1 VFSHARDLRQI
12 RAFRSNLLMGHRAL
26 RPVAMRHLGRDLF
39 SDSLRTSRR
48 KRHGHAQTRSCPCAC
63 CRVASAP
70 VDQSEHWGV
79 VMEYR
84 ASARI
89 ALVVWVCALALSG
102 NAAAVVTTIAT
113 YKLGEA
119 DAGAVSGA
127 VAANPTTPTVGASAL
142 ARLGS
147 PTYSTLPAP
156 ASRPS
161 PLSIAFNGSSDGFRG
176 SVLSTAIDNFGIEA
190 WVRPTSNSGNA
201 VIAYN
206 GNTSAAGWGLF
217 RSGASYAFLF
227 GGNVLAGGTNS
238 VELGRWTHL
247 ALVRASGTT
256 TLYKDG
262 VAIAST
268 PIGPNPPSG
277 GFSVGINP
285 ILAAEHFA
293 GNIDEV
299 RVFTFAAGQFSTAD
313 LSTSLSYTDP
323 PQVVPVNSWQAL
335 FGLFLL
341 LMSAGAL
348 SARRFSRIQ

>member
-1 VFSHARDLRQI
+1 
-12 RAFRSNLLMGHRAL
+12 M
-26 RPVAMRHLGRDLF
+26 
-39 SDSLRTSRR
+39 
-48 KRHGHAQTRSCPCAC
+48 K
-63 CRVASAP
+63 
-70 VDQSEHWGV
+70 
-79 VMEYR
+79 YR
-84 ASARI
+84 ASARNALI
-89 ALVVWVCALALSG
+89 AWVCAFAVCGS
-102 NAAAVVTTIAT
+102 ADAVVTTIAT

-127 VAANPTTPTVGASAL
+127 LAANPTTPSVGATAL

-147 PTYSTLPAP
+147 PTYSTIPAP
-156 ASRPS
+156 SPRPS
-161 PLSIAFNGSSDGFRG
+161 PLSVAFNGTSDGFRVG
-176 SVLSTAIDNFGIEA
+176 SVLSGATDNFGIEA
-190 WVRPTSNSGNA
+190 WVRPTSNTGNA
-201 VIAYN
+201 TIAYN
-206 GNTSAAGWGLF
+206 GNTSTSGWGLF
-217 RSGASYAFLF
+217 RNGSAYAILY
-227 GGNVLAGGTNS
+227 GGNVLTGGTNT

-268 PIGPNPPSG
+268 PTGPNPPAG
-277 GFSVGINP
+277 GFSIGVNP
-285 ILAAEHFA
+285 ISAGEFFA

-341 LMSAGAL
+341 LMAAGVL
-348 SARRFSRIQ
+348 SARRFSRTQ